1 MQIMGILNVTPDSF
15 SDGGQWDTVSAA
27 IAHGQEMIDAG
38 ATIIDIGGEST
49 RPGADML
56 DAETEWARIE
66 PVVAELSP
74 LVTVS
79 VDTYHAQTAR
89 RAVAAGAHIVND
101 VTGGNGDPE
110 MFATVAALDCDYI
123 LQHGRGNA
131 QTMNSMADYRGD
143 VARVVRDE
151 LLTSRDAA
159 IAAGIAEERI
169 ILDPGL
175 GFAKVGDQ
183 DWNVLAGVCE
193 FLDLGH
199 RVLIGQS
206 RKRFLSG
213 TVAEGT
219 PVTARDTATAVISG
233 ILSETDVWAVRVH
246 NVPATMS
253 AIAVHA
259 KLHQASVARTGEEE
273 LQHAAT
279 RTVSERGWDAAR
291 GGA

>member
-1 MQIMGILNVTPDSF
+1 MQVMGILNVTPDSF
-15 SDGGQWDTVSAA
+15 SDGGKWDTQQAA

-49 RPGADML
+49 RPGAEIL
-56 DAETEWARIE
+56 DPETEWARIA
-66 PVVAELSP
+66 PVVTELST

-89 RAVAAGAHIVND
+89 RAVQAGAHIVND
-101 VTGGNGDPE
+101 VTGGNGDPQ
-110 MFATVAALDCDYI
+110 MFNAVAELDCAYI

-131 QTMNSMADYRGD
+131 QTMNSLADYRGD
-143 VARVVRDE
+143 VACIVRDE
-151 LLTSRDAA
+151 LLEARDNAV
-159 IAAGIAEERI
+159 AAGIDESRI

-183 DWNVLAGVCE
+183 DWAVLAGISE

-206 RKRFLSG
+206 RKRFLAG
-213 TVAEGT
+213 TVDEGA
-219 PVTARDTATAVISG
+219 PVTDRDIATAVISG

-253 AIAVHA
+253 AIAAHA
-259 KLHQASVARTGEEE
+259 KLHQARVARAGEEE
-273 LQHAAT
+273 IEHLSE
-279 RTVSERGWDAAR
+279 RTVAERGWDAVR